1 MPKRRALSAKEVD
14 AIIKSGLTWVD
25 DNLYL
30 QVRPDGT
37 RSWIFRYER
46 AGKVRSMG
54 LGPCSRVSLT
64 DARRMA
70 GEHRVALW
78 NGADPVAEKKAR
90 VQQAKETLVS
100 STAPTFGWCAEQYI
114 AAYEIGWKSP
124 IHRRQWEQTLADYAG
139 PVIGKTPVD
148 QIGVD
153 EVLKVLEPIWTTKPE
168 TAGRLRGRIS
178 KVLGW
183 AKAKGYRTGD
193 DPAARG
199 GPLDHLLPR
208 LSDFQKVK
216 HHKEVPYPEVP
227 EVVKGLRAL
236 DSTSANALIW
246 TILTAVR
253 TGETLGATWEEIDLE
268 GRLWSIPAERMKAKR
283 DHKVPLSDQAVALL
297 ESLPGSRTG
306 LVFPGAR
313 KRQGLSNMAMT
324 QCLRGLRDDGVTV
337 HGFRSSFSTW
347 GREKTSFS
355 EEVIEHA
362 LAHGHRSKVIG
373 AYARTTR
380 LEQRRE
386 LMQVWADHCFSAG

>member
-1 MPKRRALSAKEVD
+1 MARVRALSAREVE
-14 AIIKSGLTWVD
+14 AIKKPGVHWVAPS
-25 DNLYL
+25 LYL
-30 QVRPDGT
+30 QVRDDGT
-37 RSWIFRYER
+37 RSFLFRYMR
-46 AGKVRSMG
+46 HGKAHWHG
-54 LGPCSRVSLT
+54 LGPVRDVTLQE
-64 DARRMA
+64 ARDRA
-70 GEHRVALW
+70 EELRVAVRRH
-78 NGADPVAEKKAR
+78 GAHPVAEKK
-90 VQQAKETLVS
+90 VQIQQAKAVEAS
-100 STAPTFGWCAEQYI
+100 AAPTFDWCAEQYI
-114 AAYEIGWKSP
+114 AAYEVGWKSP
-124 IHRRQWEQTLADYAG
+124 VHRRQWVQTLEDYCG

-153 EVLKVLEPIWTTKPE
+153 QVLKVLEPIWTTKPE

-183 AKAKGYRTGD
+183 AKAKGYRAGD

-236 DSTSANALIW
+236 ESTSANALLW

-297 ESLPGSRTG
+297 QSLPGSRAG

-347 GREKTSFS
+347 AREKTSFS

-362 LAHGHRSKVIG
+362 LAHGHKSKVIG

-386 LMQVWADHCFSAG
+386 LMQVWADHCYSAG